1 MKHQLSDNGKVYLY
15 VGDRFESQYQLLV
28 NAREKLGSKDLKN
41 PKAIIDY
48 SQTLDDIYENL
59 EYYSLTKKIFNSA
72 LLYDIRYGS

>member
-15 VGDRFESQYQLLV
+15 VGDRFESQYQLLI
-28 NAREKLGSKDLKN
+28 NATEKLEIKDLKN

-48 SQTLDDIYENL
+48 SETLDDIYENL
-59 EYYSLTKKIFNSA
+59 EHYSLTKKIINST

>member
-15 VGDRFESQYQLLV
+15 VGDRFESQYQLRV

-48 SQTLDDIYENL
+48 SETLDDIYENL
-59 EYYSLTKKIFNSA
+59 EHYSLTKKIINSA

>member
-15 VGDRFESQYQLLV
+15 VGDWFESQYQLLV

-48 SQTLDDIYENL
+48 SETLDDIYENL
-59 EYYSLTKKIFNSA
+59 EHYSLTKKIINST